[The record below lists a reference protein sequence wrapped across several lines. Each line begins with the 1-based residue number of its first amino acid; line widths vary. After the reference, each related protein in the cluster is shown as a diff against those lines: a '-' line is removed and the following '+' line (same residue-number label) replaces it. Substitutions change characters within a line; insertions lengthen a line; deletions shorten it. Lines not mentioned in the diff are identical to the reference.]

1 MEQFN
6 PQHSSAQ
13 FNNAYQPSLSHRL
26 NRYFRFWPLFL
37 ISLLVAFLFAFLY
50 IKYSTPLY
58 VINSTILIHDDK
70 GENRQPKNEQFVDPN
85 TLADNKNIENE
96 ILILRSSSVMRRVIE
111 ELHLDVSYY
120 IPQSFRNAEIY
131 SKDIPISVKIIT
143 AKKNASKKEISI
155 KINNNSNFSLQEKDD
170 AVTIYKFGEII
181 IKSYATFIVNKSS
194 NSEKLVLGESILLK
208 LNDLNK
214 LTSSYS
220 QKLSISTANKQ
231 ASILNIGFIDALP
244 ERGEDVVNKLI
255 DVYNKQASEDKNIA
269 AEKNINFINQRLSS
283 LSNELSNVEKGV
295 EKFKQKNRVADI
307 TSQINQSLDDVSEYN
322 KQISNYNIQI
332 SNLESIEK
340 YVTQPNKMI
349 PGTLDIQDPVL
360 SNLISKYNDLQLNRE
375 VMLRTAQEGNPI
387 VQSMNEQISNLQLNI
402 QENIRNIKDNFTK
415 TRNRL
420 MSKADQYGSKVLE
433 VPTIERGLQKI
444 NRQES
449 IKRELYLYLL
459 QKREEAN
466 LMLAATI
473 KNAQII
479 DTATSSEFPVSP
491 QKLAI
496 YAIALMF
503 GLGLPFGFLYLRE
516 STNSSIQSIKDIEWI
531 NNIQILGEIPYR
543 KISDPLVVTE
553 KSKSTITE
561 VFKLIRSNIQ
571 FIFAHE
577 TNKIILVTSSMS
589 GEGKSFISLN
599 LSASL
604 AIANKK
610 TVLINFDLRKNSS
623 TFPNNDEGLSSYLQS
638 DTIHVESIIQ
648 QSNEIKNLYFI
659 NSGGLP
665 QNPSELML
673 KSKVDDLFIYLKNN
687 FEYIIIDSSP
697 VGQVAD
703 AFALNNNI
711 NATIYVVRYEKTQKG
726 QLNIIDKIKNE
737 NKLKNIS
744 LIVNGAKINDSYGYG
759 YGYGYGYSEDKQK
772 TI

>member
-1 MEQFN
+1 MEQLN
-6 PQHSSAQ
+6 IKNLPTQY
-13 FNNAYQPSLSHRL
+13 NNINEPTLQYRL
-26 NRYFRFWPLFL
+26 NRYLRFWPIFL
-37 ISLLVAFLFAFLY
+37 IGLLVAFTGAYLY
-50 IKYSTPLY
+50 IKYTTPQY
-58 VINSTILIHDDK
+58 GINSTILIHDDK
-70 GENRQPKNEQFVDPN
+70 GENRQTKNEQFVDPN

-96 ILILRSSSVMRRVIE
+96 ILVLRSSNVMRRVVD

-120 IPQSFRNAEIY
+120 IAQPFRNVEIY
-131 SKDIPISVKIIT
+131 KEDSPVLVTLIT
-143 AKKNASKKEISI
+143 AKKSAVKKELTI
-155 KINNNSNFSLQEKDD
+155 KIKDTNTFSLEEKNRP
-170 AVTIYKFGEII
+170 AVTYAFDKVVS
-181 IKSYATFIVNKSS
+181 KPYATFIINKHS
-194 NSEKLVLGESILLK
+194 NTQEVLSNKIVLIK
-208 LNDLNK
+208 FNDLTK
-214 LTSSYS
+214 LSSDYL
-220 QKLSISTANKQ
+220 QKLSVSAANKQ
-231 ASILNIGFIDALP
+231 ASILNIGFIDAIP

-255 DVYNKQASEDKNIA
+255 EVYNKQASEDKNIA
-269 AEKNINFINQRLSS
+269 AEKNINFINQRLNS
-283 LSNELSNVEKGV
+283 LSNELSSVEKGV

-307 TSQINQSLDDVSEYN
+307 NSQINQSLDDVSEYN

-387 VQSMNEQISNLQLNI
+387 VQSMNEQLSNLQSNI
-402 QENIRNIKDNFTK
+402 QENIRNIKDNFIK
-415 TRNRL
+415 TRGRL
-420 MSKADQYGSKVLE
+420 IDKASQYGSKVLE

-479 DTATSSEFPVSP
+479 DIATSSEFPVSP
-491 QKLAI
+491 QKMAI

-503 GLGLPFGFLYLRE
+503 GLGIPFGFIYLKE
-516 STNSSIQSIKDIEWI
+516 SINSTIRSIRDVEGIV
-531 NNIQILGEIPYR
+531 NMQILGEIPYQ
-543 KISDPLVVTE
+543 KLSNTLVVT
-553 KSKSTITE
+553 KKNRSAITE
-561 VFKLIRSNIQ
+561 IFKLVRSNIQ
-571 FIFAHE
+571 FMLAHE
-577 TNKIILVTSSMS
+577 TNKVILITSSMS

-604 AIANKK
+604 ALANKK
-610 TVLINFDLRKNSS
+610 TILINFDLRKNNP
-623 TFPNNDEGLSSYLQS
+623 TFVNNKQGLADYLQS
-638 DTIHVESIIQ
+638 DVISIDSIIQ
-648 QSNEIKNLYFI
+648 KSNEIENLCFI
-659 NSGGLP
+659 NSGELP
-665 QNPSELML
+665 ENPSELMFD
-673 KSKVDDLFIYLKNN
+673 SKINDFFNYLKNN
-687 FEYIIIDSSP
+687 FEYIIIDSAP

-711 NATIYVVRYEKTQKG
+711 NSTIYIVRYDKTQKG

-744 LIVNGAKINDSYGYG
+744 LIINGTKTSNSYGYG
-759 YGYGYGYSEDKQK
+759 YGYGYGYSENK
-772 TI
+772 